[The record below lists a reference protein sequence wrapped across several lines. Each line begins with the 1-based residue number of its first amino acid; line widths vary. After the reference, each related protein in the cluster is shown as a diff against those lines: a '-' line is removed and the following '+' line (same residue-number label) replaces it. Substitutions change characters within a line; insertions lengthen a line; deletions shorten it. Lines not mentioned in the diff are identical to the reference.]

1 MEAPPGRSR
10 SIGLPPQPTPA
21 SRTFFCSCF
30 PFTRSV
36 ARSSSMSVALGR
48 ASTPRALI
56 QLRSCQPAPTVDIR
70 TSRFAQSPPGDAC
83 PQDGQRPQ
91 SRDGVSAKHGGY
103 PGVRPRD
110 SRASSP
116 TRGSRTTRSR
126 GGTAHD
132 RTAHKETVARARL
145 VREQARRASHAY
157 PGTPSRRAASPAL
170 NVLKRFLRPTEL
182 TIRDLVLIGSCNPLG
197 L

>member
-1 MEAPPGRSR
+1 MEAPQGRSR

-126 GGTAHD
+126 GG
-132 RTAHKETVARARL
+132 R
-145 VREQARRASHAY
+145 
-157 PGTPSRRAASPAL
+157 
-170 NVLKRFLRPTEL
+170 L
-182 TIRDLVLIGSCNPLG
+182 TIGQPTKRRWRGRGLSANRRGVRHTRIQEHLRDAPRRLLSTS
-197 L
+197 